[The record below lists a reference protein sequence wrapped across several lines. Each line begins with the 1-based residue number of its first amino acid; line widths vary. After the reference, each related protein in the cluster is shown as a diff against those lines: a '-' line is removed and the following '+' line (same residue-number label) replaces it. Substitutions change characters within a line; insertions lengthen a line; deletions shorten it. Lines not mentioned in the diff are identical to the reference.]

1 MLQRFADEQ
10 VDYVKAVFGLYE
22 AYSENDTIVIGE
34 TPFPFLRQ
42 QKKTDSNE
50 YFCLSDF
57 IASRESGKKDYL
69 GAFAVTAGDGAD
81 EEMKR
86 FEEEGDD
93 YSALLMKSL
102 LDRLAE
108 TATEWVHEK
117 VRRDYWGYAADERLS
132 IAELFAVKYQ
142 GIRPAVGYPSIPDQ
156 TTNFLL
162 HKLLAT
168 DEIGISLTE
177 NGVMYPN
184 ASVSGLLFA
193 HPESKY
199 FSIGEISEEQM
210 IDYARRKNVKP
221 EEIRKFLL
229 ANLG

>member
-1 MLQRFADEQ
+1 

-22 AYSENDTIVIGE
+22 AYSEDDTIFIDQ

-42 QKKTDSNE
+42 QKKTDKNE
-50 YFCLSDF
+50 YLCLSDF
-57 IASRESGKKDYL
+57 IASRESGKKDYI
-69 GAFAVTAGDGAD
+69 GAFAVTAGAGAD
-81 EEMKR
+81 AQLRRYEEA
-86 FEEEGDD
+86 GDD
-93 YSALLMKSL
+93 YAALLMKSL

-108 TATEWVHEK
+108 TATEWLHEK
-117 VRRDYWGYAADERLS
+117 VRREYWGYAADEKLS

-156 TTNFLL
+156 TINFLL
-162 HKLLAT
+162 HDLLAT
-168 DEIGISLTE
+168 KEIGITLTE

-184 ASVSGLLFA
+184 ASVSGFFFA

-199 FSIGEISEEQM
+199 FTIGGISEEQLA
-210 IDYARRKNVKP
+210 DYARRKNVP
-221 EEIRKFLL
+221 PDEIRKFLL